1 MSSNTVKQL
10 AMTVKMPV
18 KRLLDKLKQAGIT
31 VSTPDQTLSAAEKQ
45 KLITYLQQ
53 KKPIVELTAG
63 DSMLGQATPVI
74 RKPRKTIS
82 TLKVRGSSGAVTI
95 THTRKRVYITPP
107 QEEERIKEEEIQATE
122 QLTPV
127 SIATEAGTSAAS
139 SVVQLPAELAAQAIE
154 PKQIQSEVTQPESL
168 RTTTKLAL
176 AAQTKLVVDKKKAD
190 VNITK
195 LTSTREDKKPRNLVK
210 EKVTKHRRPTRDLLE
225 ESDEQSYVAKAR
237 KFPKK
242 SSREALLKQAFER
255 PVAPVVREVSVPE
268 TITVADLAQKMS
280 IKVAEVIKQLMKLG
294 IRAMI
299 NQRID
304 QDTAVLL
311 VEEMGHI
318 AKPMAAN
325 ALETHLQQSTEEHMG
340 EALPRPPVVTIM
352 GHVDHGK
359 TSLLDYIRRA
369 KVASGEAGGITQHI
383 GAYHVE
389 IPKGVITFLDTP
401 GHAAF
406 TAMRA
411 RGARLTDIVALI
423 VAADDGVMPQTVE
436 AIQHAQAA
444 NVPIVVVI
452 NKIDKPGADIDRIQ
466 QELAK
471 YQLVPEVWGGDTLF
485 VPVSA
490 KTGAGID
497 ELLDALLVQAE
508 ILELKAART
517 GPAQGIIIESRLEK
531 GRGPVVSVLVQQ
543 GTLRKGDILLAGV
556 SFGRVRA
563 LHDENG
569 QTVLSTGPSLPVEV
583 LGLTAAAT
591 AGDEAVVVA
600 NERKARE
607 IALFRF
613 ARVRDSRLKSKSPL
627 SVQDF
632 MSQMDDT
639 KTQKALNIVLKADVQ
654 GSAEAL
660 SEALTRLSTTE
671 IHIRL
676 LATGVGAI
684 TESDV
689 NLALASKALV
699 LGFNVRADHA
709 AKQIVERENL
719 PMHYHTVI
727 YDLLDQVKQVM
738 SGLLAPLVKETVL
751 GSVIVR
757 EVFRAA
763 KIGTIAGCYVTEGL
777 VRRGHPIRVLRDN
790 VIVHQGDLHSLRR
803 FKEDVNEVRVGTECG
818 IGIKN
823 YTEVQV
829 GDIIEVYERITVART
844 I

>member
-569 QTVLSTGPSLPVEV
+569 QTVLSAGPSLPVEV